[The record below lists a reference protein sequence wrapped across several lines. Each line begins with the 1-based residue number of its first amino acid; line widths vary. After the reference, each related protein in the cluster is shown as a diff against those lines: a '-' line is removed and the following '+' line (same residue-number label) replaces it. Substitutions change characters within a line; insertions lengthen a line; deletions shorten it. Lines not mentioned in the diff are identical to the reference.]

1 MLSRLKRLVHLTA
14 QTAIRRDVVVL
25 PKWAGNEILPV
36 NYSYRINTKPVLTY
50 EFPQELRAVK
60 YTLRPWQGAQGFAPV
75 VAFELPLVPAG
86 ARLTVDLDQRVVT
99 CAGQAVTDVSF
110 ADWQAHRKFLV
121 ALEALNGDAK
131 SVTRTFLHYLA
142 WGAEEVNAG
151 YYHGDDYVNYN
162 ESAPSLARSAVL
174 RLQRYVQ
181 GGRMLDV
188 GCAYGFVVREALA
201 AGFDA
206 YGVDFSADAVAQAD
220 KLVGAGRCRVGNVEE
235 AVPFDGEFD
244 IFQLNSVI
252 EHFRDPEAVIR
263 NLSARAA
270 PNAWLFIKTMNSD
283 SLSHSLFGAD
293 WEGYAD
299 YTHHSIDLMTPVNLR
314 RWAQEN
320 GWEVVDLYSRAG
332 PFVVNV
338 DPLHSRWT
346 AIGLIPGLGDMIDHY
361 LKGDF
366 IYLIAR
372 RSVQ

>member
-1 MLSRLKRLVHLTA
+1 MLSRLKRLVQLTA
-14 QTAIRRDVVVL
+14 QTAIGRDVIVL
-25 PKWAGNEILPV
+25 PKWEGNEILPV
-36 NYSYRINTKPVLTY
+36 NYSYRINTRPTLTY

-60 YTLRPWQGAQGFAPV
+60 YTLRPWQGAQRFAPV
-75 VAFELPLVPAG
+75 VAFELPHVPAG
-86 ARLTVDLDQRVVT
+86 ARLTVDLDARVVT

-121 ALEALNGDAK
+121 ALEALNGHAK

-151 YYHGDDYVNYN
+151 YYHGDDYVDYN
-162 ESAPSLARSAVL
+162 QSAPSLARSAVL
-174 RLQRYVQ
+174 RAQRYVQ
-181 GGRMLDV
+181 RGRLLDV

-235 AVPFDGEFD
+235 SVPFEGEFD

-270 PNAWLFIKTMNSD
+270 ANAWLFIKTMNSD

-299 YTHHSIDLMTPVNLR
+299 YTHHSIDLMTPANLR
-314 RWAQEN
+314 RWALEN

-338 DPLHSRWT
+338 DPLHSRWS
-346 AIGLIPGLGDMIDHY
+346 AIGLIPGMGDMIDHY